1 MTIAMPPTVH
11 RSRDLVEPALRAAIA
26 RLDDTSRHV
35 ASYHFGWVEADGRP
49 TEGGGGK
56 ALRPALALLSAQ
68 VATGGPEV
76 GVPGAVAVELVHN
89 FSLLHDDVMDGDM
102 QRRHRATVW
111 AVWGTSTA
119 ILVGDAMLA
128 LAHQVLADAGGDTSV
143 GAQAL
148 LGAATQELIR
158 GQLADLAFEQRASVT
173 VAECVSMA
181 AGKTG
186 SLLGC
191 SAAIGAVLGG
201 AAPATVAALQ
211 TYGEEIG
218 LAFQLVDDLLG
229 IWGDEAVTGKP
240 VGSDL
245 RARKKSLPI
254 SYAIASG
261 TAAGHELSGVLARE
275 GDLTDDQVAFAAGLV
290 EAAGGRDWAQQEAR
304 RRLTAACRALDS
316 VSIDAV
322 ARDELV
328 ALGRFIVERE
338 Q

>member
-1 MTIAMPPTVH
+1 VTITMPTTVY
-11 RSRDLVEPALRAAIA
+11 RSRELVEPAMRAAVD
-26 RLDDTSRHV
+26 RLDETSRHV
-35 ASYHFGWVEADGRP
+35 ASYHLGWVEADGRP
-49 TEGGGGK
+49 ATAAGGK
-56 ALRPALALLSAQ
+56 AVRPALALLSAQ
-68 VATGGPEV
+68 IATGKPEV

-89 FSLLHDDVMDGDM
+89 FSLLHDDLMDGDT

-111 AVWGTSTA
+111 AVWGASTA

-128 LAHQVLADAGGDTSV
+128 LAQQVLADAGLETSL
-143 GAQAL
+143 GALAL

-158 GQLADLAFEQRASVT
+158 GQVADLAFEQRAAVT
-173 VAECVSMA
+173 VEECVSMA

-186 SLLGC
+186 ALLGC

-201 AAPATVAALQ
+201 AAPSTVSALQ
-211 TYGEEIG
+211 TYGEQIG

-229 IWGDEAVTGKP
+229 IWGDETVTGKP

-254 SYAIASG
+254 TYAIGSD
-261 TAAGHELSGVLARE
+261 TAAGRELAAWLAVDGER
-275 GDLTDDQVAFAAGLV
+275 TDEQVQQAAALV
-290 EAAGGRDWAQQEAR
+290 AAAGGRQWAQQEAR
-304 RRLTAACRALDS
+304 RRLDAACQALDS
-316 VSIDAV
+316 VDIDAV

-328 ALGRFIVERE
+328 ALGQFIVERE

>member
-1 MTIAMPPTVH
+1 MPATVE
-11 RSRDLVEPALRAAIA
+11 RSRDLVAPAMRDAIA

-35 ASYHFGWVEADGRP
+35 ASYHLGWIETYGTAAA
-49 TEGGGGK
+49 GGGGK

-68 VATGGPEV
+68 AATGSPEA

-89 FSLLHDDVMDGDM
+89 FSLLHDDLMDGDVR
-102 QRRHRATVW
+102 RRHRATVW
-111 AVWGTSTA
+111 AVWGASTA

-128 LAHQVLADAGGDTSV
+128 LAQQVLAESGFDTSL
-143 GAQAL
+143 AAASM
-148 LGAATQELIR
+148 LGRATQSLIR
-158 GQLADLAFEQRASVT
+158 GQIADLDFERRDEVT
-173 VAECVSMA
+173 LDECVAMA

-186 SLLGC
+186 ALLGC

-201 AAPATVAALQ
+201 APPPVVNALE
-211 TYGEEIG
+211 TYGEQVG

-254 SYAIASG
+254 VAAIGSG
-261 TAAGHELSGVLARE
+261 TAAGRDLARWLQTNGPDSDE
-275 GDLTDDQVAFAAGLV
+275 QVSHAAALV
-290 EAAGGRDWAQQEAR
+290 DAAGGRQWAQAEAD
-304 RRLTAACRALDS
+304 RRLDVACRALDEAS
-316 VSIDAV
+316 LDDDA
-322 ARDELV
+322 REELV

>member
-1 MTIAMPPTVH
+1 MTIAMPSTVY

-49 TEGGGGK
+49 TEVGGGK

-68 VATGGPEV
+68 VATGAAEV

-128 LAHQVLADAGGDTSV
+128 LAHQVLADAGTEAST

-158 GQLADLAFEQRASVT
+158 GQLADLAFEQRPSVT
-173 VAECVSMA
+173 VTECVSMA
-181 AGKTG
+181 ADKTG

-201 AAPATVAALQ
+201 APPATVAALQ
-211 TYGEEIG
+211 TYGEQIG

-254 SYAIASG
+254 SYAIGSD
-261 TAAGHELSGVLARE
+261 TVAGRELAGVLGCDA
-275 GDLTDDQVAFAAGLV
+275 DLTDDQVAAAAGLV
-290 EAAGGRDWAQQEAR
+290 EAAGGRGWARQEAQ
-304 RRLTAACRALDS
+304 RRLVAACRVLDS
-316 VSIDAV
+316 VVIDSSV
-322 ARDELV
+322 RDELV